1 MEIGLYPKYIIRS
14 LFVHGKHDFFAAGY
28 KLLYPEYSK
37 HGMSPWQH
45 YVMDGKRKGFD
56 NGNHPSDSDFFSG
69 GYELEYPDV
78 KAANFE
84 PWHHY
89 AINGLKEGRD
99 NGLHPGKDLFFAEG
113 YLEMYPDVAK
123 DSTDPWR
130 HYVLKGKKEGRD
142 NGLHPGKD
150 LFFAEGYLEMY
161 PDVAQAKIDP
171 WQHYVLLGK
180 KEGRDNGLHPG
191 KDLFFAEGYLKAYPD
206 VAKDNID
213 PWHHYVLK
221 GKKEGRSSQTNLVKK
236 VSSFENYTNWIFDV
250 HENKTNF
257 VKNDGRVFRRKK
269 SDPKIFAYYLPQFHA
284 IPINDQSFGK
294 GFTEWT
300 NVSRATPLFYGH
312 VQPRV
317 PYDLGFYN
325 LENIHVLERQVEL
338 AKQYGVYGFC
348 FYYYWFSGKKVLD
361 KPLQMFLDSKIDFK
375 FHLMWANENWAKRW
389 DGVNKDIILEQKFNY
404 SEIDDFYRDLLPF
417 IKDERYEK
425 IDNKPILAVY
435 RVALFGEKL
444 FQAFVTRLNE
454 LAIKDGFDGFYFL
467 GTNSFDF
474 VDPQK
479 YALEGLIEFPP
490 HGMIGLTCT
499 NDIEWFNLNCK
510 VVVYDMHKWI
520 DAKGYLNQHID
531 NCKMFKCC
539 FPSWDNS
546 PRKAYI
552 DAAIFIMQQNDFY
565 NWLSGLVRWTKS
577 NYSENEQY
585 VYINAWNEWG
595 EGAVLEPDTRFGYR
609 SLVTVRKVLE
619 DTRA

>member
-1 MEIGLYPKYIIRS
+1 MQKIYLITVKWETIHMEIGLYPKYIIRS
-14 LFVHGKHDFFAAGY
+14 LFVHDKHDFFAAGY
-28 KLLYPEYSK
+28 KLLYPEYSR

-45 YVMDGKRKGFD
+45 YVIDGKRKGFD
-56 NGNHPSDSDFFSG
+56 NGNHPANEKFFSE
-69 GYELEYPDV
+69 GYLLEYPDIE
-78 KAANFE
+78 AAGID

-89 AINGLKEGRD
+89 AEKGRAEGRD
-99 NGLHPGKDLFFAEG
+99 NGLHPEKDRFFAEG
-113 YLEMYPDVAK
+113 YLEMYPDVLK
-123 DSTDPWR
+123 SGMDPWH
-130 HYVLKGKKEGRD
+130 HYVLKGKKEGLD

-150 LFFAEGYLEMY
+150 
-161 PDVAQAKIDP
+161 I
-171 WQHYVLLGK
+171 
-180 KEGRDNGLHPG
+180 
-191 KDLFFAEGYLKAYPD
+191 FFAEGYLKVYPD
-206 VAKDNID
+206 VAKENID

-221 GKKEGRSSQTNLVKK
+221 GKKEGRSGQTNLVKT
-236 VSSFENYTNWIFDV
+236 VSDFESYTNWIFDV
-250 HENKTNF
+250 HENKTLF
-257 VKNDGRVFRRKK
+257 VKNDGKIFRRKK

-300 NVSRATPLFYGH
+300 NVSRATPLFKGH

-338 AKQYGVYGFC
+338 AKQFGVYGFC

-389 DGVNKDIILEQKFNY
+389 DGGNKDIILEQKFNY
-404 SEIDDFYRDLLPF
+404 SEIDDFYHDLLPF
-417 IKDERYEK
+417 IKDDRYEK
-425 IDNKPILAVY
+425 VGNKPILAVY

-444 FQAFVTRLNE
+444 FQAFVSRLNE
-454 LAIKDGFDGFYFL
+454 LALKDGFDGFYFL
-467 GTNSFDF
+467 GTNSFNF
-474 VDPQK
+474 IEPQK
-479 YALEGLIEFPP
+479 YNIDGLIEFPP
-490 HGMIGLTCT
+490 HGMKGLTCVNS

-510 VVVYDMHKWI
+510 VNVYDTHKWI
-520 DAKGYLNQHID
+520 DSKGYLNQKID
-531 NCKMFKCC
+531 NCKIFKCC

-565 NWLSGLVRWTKS
+565 NWLSGVISWTKS
-577 NYSENEQY
+577 NHSSNEQY

-595 EGAVLEPDTRFGYR
+595 EGAMLEPDTRFGYR
-609 SLVTVRKVLE
+609 ALSTVRKVLE
-619 DTRA
+619 DSRS